1 MRKGIVEVLRPDSTS
16 RTPLFSRNEFWFFI
30 IICITRK
37 RFARRISFCRSRRG
51 KSLER
56 QKNPLSGEPSVF
68 MPVLQKSLHFLCI
81 FYKGKNFKKNF
92 TNIYIASATEFSGL
106 FPHMLSTGCK
116 VCITGDK
123 KTKLQNIRNIKKIC
137 ADDVQNQQ
145 KNARE
150 PSSSVLCG
158 KGRKHSFY
166 LDFSGKKYY
175 TVHNI
180 RTKMFCAFRAIRQ
193 SA

>member
-1 MRKGIVEVLRPDSTS
+1 MRLSVSLFFSLCSTVFLRFMHEGFVEVLRPDSTS

-123 KTKLQNIRNIKKIC
+123 KRNCKIY
-137 ADDVQNQQ
+137 
-145 KNARE
+145 E
-150 PSSSVLCG
+150 
-158 KGRKHSFY
+158 
-166 LDFSGKKYY
+166 
-175 TVHNI
+175 I
-180 RTKMFCAFRAIRQ
+180 
-193 SA
+193 